1 MNKAVKKLYITMV
14 VITGALGCWLY
25 GAKLEVVSEAS
36 GIIVPITDAARVQ
49 HLEGGIIKTVLVDEG
64 QSVAP
69 GQAIFALET
78 TANQAEVEE
87 ISGLIGGY
95 KIDIAR
101 LEAELR
107 QQKSIKLENA
117 LKQQYPKLTKK
128 SQERFRERLSQHKDL
143 LAAQLEKS
151 KQREA
156 EKEEVETRINKNRK
170 NLGLLNE
177 QVEISTALLKEKITN
192 RMNHIQLLREQAL
205 VAGGIGEDEA
215 AMVRLRHAINESKI
229 RIKAINNNYR
239 EEARKELDSKTQ
251 SLNALIERRA
261 EKQDNLRR
269 TVIRAP
275 IGGVI
280 QKMYYSTVG
289 GVISAS
295 AVVADIVPEGKKLKV
310 EANLPSQDI
319 GYVRKGQAVQ
329 VKLASNDGFRF
340 GKIEGKVSTI
350 SPDTVREGDALPHYK
365 VVVDLEKNVFSRG
378 ENRYELVPGVQV
390 QCGIIIGE
398 RSVLEYV
405 FEPFLNRWKN
415 ALTEP

>member
-14 VITGALGCWLY
+14 VITGALGWWLY
-25 GAKLEVVSEAS
+25 GAKLEVVSEAA

-64 QSVAP
+64 QHVSQ
-69 GQAIFALET
+69 GQPLFALET
-78 TANQAEVEE
+78 TANEADVEE

-107 QQKSIKLENA
+107 QQKTIKMEPQ
-117 LKQQYPKLTKK
+117 LKQHYPKLAEK
-128 SQERFRERLSQHKDL
+128 SEERFKVRLSQHRDL
-143 LAAQLEKS
+143 LAAQLEKA

-156 EKEEVETRINKNRK
+156 EKTEVDSRIKKHRK
-170 NLGLLNE
+170 NLELLNE
-177 QVEISTALLKEKITN
+177 QITISSALLEEKITN
-192 RMNHIQLLREQAL
+192 RMNHIQLLREQTL
-205 VAGGIGEDEA
+205 VAGGIKEDEA
-215 AMVRLRHAINESKI
+215 ALLRLRHAINESKI
-229 RIKAINNNYR
+229 HIKAINNNYR

-251 SLNALIERRA
+251 SLNALIERRGQ
-261 EKQDNLRR
+261 KQDNLRR
-269 TVIRAP
+269 TIIRAP

-280 QKMYYSTVG
+280 QKVYYSTVG
-289 GVISAS
+289 GVITPS

-319 GYVRKGQAVQ
+319 GYVKIGQAVQ

-340 GKIEGKVSTI
+340 GKLEGKVSTI
-350 SPDTVREGDALPHYK
+350 SPDTVREGDTLPHYK
-365 VVVDLEKNVFSRG
+365 VVVELEKNVFSRG